1 MSMNVKKSV
10 HFTSDQIRGL
20 RDLCQGVR
28 WASDDNGKKS
38 FYVSKNEEKIAQEL
52 SALLQGC
59 ESLYMSL
66 RATES
71 D

>member
-1 MSMNVKKSV
+1 MGMQVKKSV
-10 HFTSDQIRGL
+10 HFTADQIRGL
-20 RDLCQGVR
+20 RDLCQGVH
-28 WASDDNGKKS
+28 WATDDNGKRN
-38 FYVSKNEEKIAQEL
+38 FYVSKNEAKVAQEL
-52 SALLQGC
+52 SSLLHGC